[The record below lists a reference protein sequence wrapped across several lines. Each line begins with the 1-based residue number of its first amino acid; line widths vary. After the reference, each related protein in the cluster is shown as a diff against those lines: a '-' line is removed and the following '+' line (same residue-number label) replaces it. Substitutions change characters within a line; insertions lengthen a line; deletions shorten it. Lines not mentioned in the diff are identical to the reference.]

1 MLTSE
6 IIDPFNGIKDIKDKI
21 IRATTNA
28 FKEDPLRVYRVAR
41 FASILE
47 FEVEEKTL
55 KLMNNIKSELETL
68 SKERLFMEFKKALE
82 SNRPSIFFEV
92 LKKAEVLDV
101 HFKEI
106 YALIGALQPEKY
118 HPEGDAYNHTMF
130 VVDYASKETK
140 DLSIRFSALVHD
152 LGKGVTPKEEYPH
165 HYNHEVKGVK
175 LVEDLGNKIGVPTL
189 WIKCGKT
196 SCREHMRGG
205 IFYKMGPAKK
215 IEFIERVSKSLL
227 GLDGLQ
233 IVVKAD
239 KLSTRNN
246 AKESILFATIGK
258 ECLKQINGEYIK
270 ETYNIKEGIQF
281 KDKLHQERIKWIKD
295 KLALKS

>member
-1 MLTSE
+1 M
-6 IIDPFNGIKDIKDKI
+6 
-21 IRATTNA
+21 
-28 FKEDPLRVYRVAR
+28 YRVAR
-41 FASILE
+41 FASTLE

-55 KLMNNIKSELETL
+55 KLMNNLKSELETL
-68 SKERLFMEFKKALE
+68 SKERMFMEFKKALE

-118 HPEGDAYNHTMF
+118 HPEGDAYNHTMC

-140 DLSIRFSALVHD
+140 NLPIRFSALVHD

-165 HYNHEVKGVK
+165 HYNHEVNGVK
-175 LVEDLGNKIGVPTL
+175 LVEDLGNRIGVPTL

-215 IEFIERVSKSLL
+215 IEFIERASKSFL

-233 IVVKAD
+233 IVVNAD

-246 AKESILFATIGK
+246 PKESILFAKIGK

-295 KLALKS
+295 KLTLKS